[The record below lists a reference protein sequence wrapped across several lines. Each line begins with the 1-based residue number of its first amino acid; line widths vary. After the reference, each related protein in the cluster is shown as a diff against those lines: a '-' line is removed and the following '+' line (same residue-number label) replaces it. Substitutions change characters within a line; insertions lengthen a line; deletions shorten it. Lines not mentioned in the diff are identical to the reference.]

1 MSQNPFESLTFG
13 NSLSLRVDGAIGT
26 MSLSPNGRDA
36 VLAGRKGLFIID
48 LDDPFMT
55 PRWLHHITSWEVA
68 DVQWSPHHFVKPS
81 WCISTSNQKALLW
94 DLARPSNNAI
104 AHVLHRHTRAIADIN
119 FHPMD
124 PEVLATCS
132 IDTFVYSWDM
142 RSPRRPIGKWAEWRA
157 GATQVKWSHNDPHQ
171 LVSSHDHSFF
181 LWDTRKGAVPV
192 LRAENAHTGKING
205 LDFSSAD
212 NKLTTCSNDESIK
225 VWDLLNS
232 STEKIKPSVIM
243 QTEYPVA
250 RARSLPFGKDG
261 CCGIMPLRGG
271 GNAIHIINYQGAL
284 NENAA
289 TGETVQMDVI
299 PDYSFRGHQG
309 PVKDFLWRTL
319 RSSYAGFESNQC
331 WEKFQMVSWSSYD
344 FDLKL
349 WPDDSEM
356 YNIANYNPLH
366 QKLFNS
372 LVRSTGGSDSEDGIA
387 GNSPTY
393 SPNLELSEEVS
404 LKKSDTYRY
413 NTYCVEPLLSMKDYY
428 REYNGDSLSSMA
440 YFKIMQSQENAD
452 RSTQLNHLDWISGV
466 RMGDTRSNGPDQHGA
481 PIFESLLGPRNLG
494 EEVSIVGHKFPKL
507 RFEKISVSTG
517 HLVMTFKGPLPKIER
532 TSPEE
537 ISAKDASD
545 STTTM
550 IEDKLGQSSISK
562 APARNSSPL
571 QQGSSKPAIGNKSNS
586 SVRAA
591 GSNLPTKESV
601 NQPQKSILGTHDS
614 IDELWKADQEQ
625 SLAFIRLEVK
635 FPKSYPHIED
645 VALKSHKSKK
655 PHKPKNHRLLF
666 DIEETHE
673 ITPEIKR
680 TLLEGLNQ
688 IAEFYTTKFARF
700 CLEPCLRFL
709 MGDRINLNETEFI
722 RELELIP
729 ELSLGDNIIEVG
741 DESWADDLVDLHNAA
756 GSSVITTSFTYE
768 SKKGEEGKEEE
779 DDEKDEEANEGNK
792 EREEEDED
800 EEEDIDLIPMVGDH
814 PLPQLT
820 SRQNE
825 EFKNPADADPF
836 KERIKHDT
844 TPLPKGCGAI
854 WSHSGRL
861 VCFFLSREHDEKA
874 KRQSDSRIQKRRPD
888 ERYFSAARG
897 VKTMMEEA
905 DHLSSNS
912 MIDEDSDHGIC
923 LEEAESLSSSLSSDA
938 SFNNDWDELIENDVP
953 SKSRVRGLF
962 RESMRVGG
970 DFFSNEDRKSG
981 ITRSAGGTTSNY
993 RSSTHGDCS
1002 VKEKRT
1008 PKSSKGQYN
1017 RILIADFSHLIPEKV
1032 ELALSYRVLGD
1043 TPESLARHNHEVAQ
1057 FHGFFELSEAWKLI
1071 ELILIKKLPQVER
1084 IGKPDVPVPSDS
1096 GIFYWGNHPYGH
1108 TWLVKSLFD
1117 YFERNNDLQMLAM
1130 MSCVLHE
1137 NITNLKECN
1146 EEKMQALPLNTPY
1159 NVVPNHS
1166 DHKISRQLVASSDR
1180 ESHGGTALLFQLT
1193 LSDRG
1198 LMRKPS
1204 NTNYRNDHIFQTT
1217 FSSNDVLPSRAW
1229 STTPVTTYQ
1238 SLNGIDGSP
1247 DLLYSK
1253 KLLVDSPQ
1261 RQAKYSS
1268 RKAPRPLTNRGILSS
1283 PSCLQSRNGP
1293 RQPPT
1298 ITISMKN
1305 FELLDVF
1312 DDLFTV
1318 SLLSEVSDRKMAY
1331 YREQYAEIL
1340 YSWGLLYNRVK
1351 ILKFN
1356 YTLEEKA
1363 NNSSKFPHKC
1373 EYGLRFRK
1381 SLSTSQLL
1389 LTPLTSIKTAR
1400 ASAWNTKKRNDLQ
1413 TCALCSMIVSK
1424 RALVCT
1430 NCEHILHPECALI
1443 WWLLDASNLECPTGC
1458 GCDCLDHGIQD

>member
-48 LDDPFMT
+48 LDDPFTT

-192 LRAENAHTGKING
+192 LRAENAHSGKING

-212 NKLTTCSNDESIK
+212 NKLMTCSNDESIK

-232 STEKIKPSVIM
+232 STDTIKPSVIM

-331 WEKFQMVSWSSYD
+331 YEKFQMVSWSSYD

-466 RMGDTRSNGPDQHGA
+466 RMGDTRSNGPDQHGP
-481 PIFESLLGPRNLG
+481 PILESLLGPRNLG

-517 HLVMTFKGPLPKIER
+517 HLVMTLKGPLPKIER
-532 TSPEE
+532 TPTEE
-537 ISAKDASD
+537 ISARDASD

-550 IEDKLGQSSISK
+550 IEDKLGQPSLSK

-571 QQGSSKPAIGNKSNS
+571 QQGSSKPAIVNKSNS
-586 SVRAA
+586 TNRAA
-591 GSNLPTKESV
+591 GSNLPAKESV
-601 NQPQKSILGTHDS
+601 VLQPQKSILGTHDS
-614 IDELWKADQEQ
+614 IDELWRTDQEQ
-625 SLAFIRLEVK
+625 GLAFIRLEVK

-645 VALKSHKSKK
+645 VALKK
-655 PHKPKNHRLLF
+655 
-666 DIEETHE
+666 
-673 ITPEIKR
+673 
-680 TLLEGLNQ
+680 
-688 IAEFYTTKFARF
+688 
-700 CLEPCLRFL
+700 
-709 MGDRINLNETEFI
+709 
-722 RELELIP
+722 
-729 ELSLGDNIIEVG
+729 LSLGDNLIEVG
-741 DESWADDLVDLHNAA
+741 DENWADDLVDLHNAA
-756 GSSVITTSFTYE
+756 GSSNITTTFAYE
-768 SKKGEEGKEEE
+768 GKKGDEGKYEE
-779 DDEKDEEANEGNK
+779 DDEKDEEEIEGRK
-792 EREEEDED
+792 EHEEEDED

-820 SRQNE
+820 SHQYE
-825 EFKNPADADPF
+825 EFKNPAEADPF
-836 KERIKHDT
+836 RDRIKHDT

-854 WSHSGRL
+854 WSHNGQL
-861 VCFFLSREHDEKA
+861 VCFFLSREHDEKV
-874 KRQSDSRIQKRRPD
+874 KRQSDSRSQKRRPED
-888 ERYFSAARG
+888 RYFSAAKG
-897 VKTMMEEA
+897 VQTMMED
-905 DHLSSNS
+905 DHLSSHS
-912 MIDEDSDHGIC
+912 MIDEDSDHDNS
-923 LEEAESLSSSLSSDA
+923 LEEAESLCSSLSSDA

-1017 RILIADFSHLIPEKV
+1017 RILIADFSHLIPEKYFTAAINSTYV
-1032 ELALSYRVLGD
+1032 DQNIQSQCME
-1043 TPESLARHNHEVAQ
+1043 HEKAKR
-1057 FHGFFELSEAWKLI
+1057 L
-1071 ELILIKKLPQVER
+1071 
-1084 IGKPDVPVPSDS
+1084 
-1096 GIFYWGNHPYGH
+1096 
-1108 TWLVKSLFD
+1108 T
-1117 YFERNNDLQMLAM
+1117 DLRSMLYDCEQA
-1130 MSCVLHE
+1130 CAGLHE
-1137 NITNLKECN
+1137 L
-1146 EEKMQALPLNTPY
+1146 
-1159 NVVPNHS
+1159 
-1166 DHKISRQLVASSDR
+1166 
-1180 ESHGGTALLFQLT
+1180 
-1193 LSDRG
+1193 
-1198 LMRKPS
+1198 
-1204 NTNYRNDHIFQTT
+1204 
-1217 FSSNDVLPSRAW
+1217 
-1229 STTPVTTYQ
+1229 
-1238 SLNGIDGSP
+1238 
-1247 DLLYSK
+1247 
-1253 KLLVDSPQ
+1253 
-1261 RQAKYSS
+1261 
-1268 RKAPRPLTNRGILSS
+1268 
-1283 PSCLQSRNGP
+1283 
-1293 RQPPT
+1293 
-1298 ITISMKN
+1298 
-1305 FELLDVF
+1305 
-1312 DDLFTV
+1312 
-1318 SLLSEVSDRKMAY
+1318 
-1331 YREQYAEIL
+1331 
-1340 YSWGLLYNRVK
+1340 
-1351 ILKFN
+1351 
-1356 YTLEEKA
+1356 
-1363 NNSSKFPHKC
+1363 
-1373 EYGLRFRK
+1373 
-1381 SLSTSQLL
+1381 
-1389 LTPLTSIKTAR
+1389 
-1400 ASAWNTKKRNDLQ
+1400 
-1413 TCALCSMIVSK
+1413 
-1424 RALVCT
+1424 
-1430 NCEHILHPECALI
+1430 
-1443 WWLLDASNLECPTGC
+1443 
-1458 GCDCLDHGIQD
+1458 